1 MYASRSDSD
10 DRPAAAKSE
19 PESDVAETGNAS
31 PMPRPMMR
39 LDDVLKRAG
48 WVGTGG
54 QAKVWIQDGQ
64 VSVNGAVETRRRKQI
79 FLGDVVEA
87 MGQRLV
93 LESCFFD

>member
-1 MYASRSDSD
+1 MSASPFDFNDRAAQNREPNTGAEDAGASAEASRQ
-10 DRPAAAKSE
+10 
-19 PESDVAETGNAS
+19 
-31 PMPRPMMR
+31 MMR
-39 LDDVLKRAG
+39 LDDFLKRAG

-64 VSVNGAVETRRRKQI
+64 VSVNGVVETRRRKQL

-93 LESCFFD
+93 LERLFFD